1 MLNKLAHNIMKI
13 FNSTS
18 VQGSTP
24 VLNTIVKVNQLSS
37 FDMIYVYHLLS
48 VGTKVNLIKTSTTL
62 NGDLIYDVYYK
73 TFKLGMIKVSGISKH
88 FLINLNTLTAEISNL
103 SKEKYLPL
111 KSLEITLNSNKSL
124 KMVC

>member
-18 VQGSTP
+18 IQESNLM
-24 VLNTIVKVNQLSS
+24 LNTIVTVNHLSS

-48 VGTKVNLIKTSTTL
+48 IGTKVNLVKTSTTL
-62 NGDLIYDVYYK
+62 KGDLMYDVFYK
-73 TFKLGMIKVSGISKH
+73 TFKLGCITVEGISKQ
-88 FLINLNTLTAEISNL
+88 FLADFNEINAEISNL

-111 KSLEITLNSNKSL
+111 KSLELTLNTKESL
-124 KMVC
+124 KMVG